1 MAKDREFCKKRSVSM
16 KKTPFIT
23 LEKAKQI
30 REQIPTPFH
39 VYDEA
44 GIRAN
49 ARALKEAFSWNPGFK
64 EFFAVKATPNPY
76 ILKILQEEGCGCDCA
91 TYTELL
97 LSEAVG
103 VTGHDVVFSSN
114 VTPEQDMRKALEMGV
129 YINLDDATYVDFMAS
144 LGPVPETVCLRYN
157 PGGSFSLGNTIM
169 DMPRD
174 AKYGM
179 TEDQMAGAITRLMKL
194 GTKHFGIHAF
204 LASNTTTNEYYPALA
219 GQLFRLAVRLHNA
232 TGAHIAFV
240 DLSGGV
246 GVDYRPEQPR
256 CDIKVIGEGV
266 RVKYEEILTPAG
278 MGDVAI
284 FTELGRFMLAP
295 YGHLISTVI
304 HEKHIYREYVGLD
317 ACAANLMRPAMYG
330 AYHHITVLG
339 KEDAI
344 LDHVYDVTGGL
355 CENNDKFAIE
365 RSLPQIDIGDIV
377 AIHDTGAHGFS
388 MGYNYNGKLRSAEV
402 LLKEDGSFQLIRRA
416 ETPKD
421 YFATFDFTDFHFGE

>member
-1 MAKDREFCKKRSVSM
+1 M
-16 KKTPFIT
+16 KKIPFLT
-23 LEKAKQI
+23 LEKAKEI

-49 ARALKEAFSWNPGFK
+49 ARALKAAFSWNPGFR
-64 EFFAVKATPNPY
+64 EYFAVKATPNPFL
-76 ILKILQEEGCGCDCA
+76 LKILHEEGCGCDCA

-103 VTGHDVVFSSN
+103 ITGHDVVFSSN
-114 VTPEQDMRKALEMGV
+114 VTPELDMRKARDMGV
-129 YINLDDATYVDFMAS
+129 YINLDDATYVDFLAS
-144 LGPVPETVCLRYN
+144 MGPVPETVCLRYN

-194 GTKHFGIHAF
+194 GTKHFGVHAF

-219 GQLFRLAVRLHNA
+219 GQLFRLAVRLRNA
-232 TGAHIAFV
+232 TGAHISFI
-240 DLSGGV
+240 DLSGGI

-256 CDIKVIGEGV
+256 CDIGVIGEGV
-266 RVKYEEILTPAG
+266 RVKYEEILTPND

-365 RSLPQIDIGDIV
+365 RSLPEIQIGDIV

-416 ETPKD
+416 ETPED
-421 YFATFDFTDFHFGE
+421 YFATFDFSDFRFGK

>member
-1 MAKDREFCKKRSVSM
+1 M

-23 LEKAKQI
+23 LEKAKEIIQ
-30 REQIPTPFH
+30 EIPTPFH
-39 VYDEA
+39 LYDEA

-49 ARALKEAFSWNPGFK
+49 ARALKAAFAWNKGFK
-64 EFFAVKATPNPY
+64 EYFAVKATPNPY
-76 ILKILQEEGCGCDCA
+76 ILKLLHEEGCGCDCA

-103 VTGHDVVFSSN
+103 ITGHDVVFSSN
-114 VTPEQDMRKALEMGV
+114 VTPELDMRKAREMGV
-129 YINLDDATYVDFMAS
+129 YINLDDATYVDFLAS
-144 LGPVPETVCLRYN
+144 MGPVPETVCLRYN

-194 GTKHFGIHAF
+194 GTKHFGVHAF

-219 GQLFRLAVRLHNA
+219 GQLFRLAVRLRNA
-232 TGAHIAFV
+232 TGAHISFI
-240 DLSGGV
+240 DLSGGI
-246 GVDYRPEQPR
+246 GVDYRPEQPK
-256 CDIKVIGEGV
+256 CDIRVIGEGV
-266 RVKYEEILTPAG
+266 RVKYEEILTPND

-365 RSLPQIDIGDIV
+365 RSLPEIQIGDIV

-416 ETPKD
+416 ETPED
-421 YFATFDFTDFHFGE
+421 YFATFDFSDFHFGK